1 VTRLLIHVEGE
12 TEETFVNEVLGP
24 HLYSRGYTRVSARLM
39 GNARQR
45 DRRGGIRP
53 WSSVKED
60 IVTHL
65 REDPQCLASCMV
77 DYYAL
82 PQNDERAWPGRKAA
96 GRLLFPQKA
105 PTIQEALLAEIC
117 NAMGTSFDSRRFLP
131 YVMMHEFEALLFS
144 DCERFAQGIGR
155 PDLAPRFQQIRNAFE
170 TPEEIDDSP
179 ATAPSKRVLALVP
192 GYEKPL
198 MGTLAVLEIGLE
210 AIRAQC
216 PHFRSWL
223 GRLETGHQRAATEE
237 GSSG

>member
-24 HLYSRGYTRVSARLM
+24 HLYSHGYLKIGARLM

-53 WSSVKED
+53 WNAVKGD
-60 IVTHL
+60 LVTHL
-65 REDPQCLASCMV
+65 KGDPRCLASCMV

-82 PQNDERAWPGRKAA
+82 PQTGEKAWPGRKKA
-96 GRLLFPQKA
+96 GGLPFHQKA
-105 PTIQEALLAEIC
+105 LTIQEALLADIC
-117 NAMGTSFDSRRFLP
+117 NEMGKGFESRRFLP

-144 DCERFAQGIGR
+144 DCERFAQGIGL
-155 PDLAPRFQQIRNAFE
+155 PGLAPRFQQIRNAFE

-179 ATAPSKRVLALVP
+179 ATAPSKRVQALVP

-198 MGTLAVLEIGLE
+198 MGTLAVLEIGLA

-223 GRLETGHQRAATEE
+223 ERLETWC
-237 GSSG
+237 

>member
-1 VTRLLIHVEGE
+1 VARLLIHVEGE

-24 HLYSRGYTRVSARLM
+24 HLYARGYSGVSARLM

-53 WSSVKED
+53 WSMVKQD

-65 REDPQCLASCMV
+65 KEDPQCLASSMG

-82 PQNDERAWPGRKAA
+82 PQTGERAWPGREMA
-96 GRLLFPQKA
+96 GRLPFPQKA
-105 PTIQEALLAEIC
+105 PTIQDALLEEIC
-117 NAMGTSFDSRRFLP
+117 NAMGKGFDPRRFLP

-179 ATAPSKRVLALVP
+179 ITAPSKRVQDLVP

-223 GRLETGHQRAATEE
+223 ERLETWISAP
-237 GSSG
+237 